1 MDVTSRIKAY
11 TTMLLE
17 KFKQAVSE
25 IQETKIPDKPVLETE
40 NLPHIISLETPVRK
54 GSFFEIDSK
63 DCLKTTDYK
72 K

>member
-1 MDVTSRIKAY
+1 
-11 TTMLLE
+11 MLME
-17 KFKQAVSE
+17 KLKEAISE
-25 IQETKIPDKPVLETE
+25 IQETNIPDKPVLQTE

>member
-11 TTMLLE
+11 TAMLME
-17 KFKQAVSE
+17 KLKEAVSR
-25 IQETKIPDKPVLETE
+25 IQEPDAPDKPLVQTE
-40 NLPHIISLETPVRK
+40 NLPHIICLETPVRK

-63 DCLKTTDYK
+63 DCLKTTEYK

>member
-1 MDVTSRIKAY
+1 MDVTARIKSY
-11 TTMLLE
+11 TAMLLE
-17 KFKQAVSE
+17 KLKEAVYK
-25 IQETKIPDKPVLETE
+25 IQETKIPDKPVVQTE

-63 DCLKTTDYK
+63 DCLKTTEYK